1 MIMIM
6 SSAPRFHELYETILR
21 SLFMVFSLVRIWKTF
36 WRKREF
42 CVLIRSVLTTVSV
55 WYGDVPINATD
66 NQTLKLE

>member
-1 MIMIM
+1 MIMMM
-6 SSAPRFHELYETILR
+6 SSAPRFHERRETILR

-42 CVLIRSVLTTVSV
+42 CVLIRSILTTVSV
-55 WYGDVPINATD
+55 LYGDVPVNATD